1 MIDTGQL
8 YTLPSSYGDSQFN
21 ADLLLLPT
29 MAHYFLDL
37 PQGKGQAAAFLTRN
51 ATLQTGNYGDL
62 VNR

>member
-8 YTLPSSYGDSQFN
+8 YILPSLHGDFQFN
-21 ADLLLLPT
+21 TDLLLLPT

-37 PQGKGQAAAFLTRN
+37 PQGKDRAAAFLARN